1 VTADPLVSIII
12 VTHNSQDDIV
22 DCVNSVLL
30 SQRYYSFEVIIV
42 DNASTDKTVEKIE
55 ENFAN
60 NEVVSLIKNG
70 KNSWYSGG
78 NNLGCQKSKGELI
91 VILNPDLIVDK
102 FWLSAL
108 VEAYRKHENA
118 GIVGS
123 NVLLFDKPD
132 IVNACGN
139 DIHLTGFVFA
149 RFYGEHTC
157 EYMKEE
163 VVAAP
168 SGASF
173 IFSRDK
179 LKAIGRQT
187 PFDTTR
193 FFMDCS
199 DADLALE
206 FLSRGFLSYVCPS
219 SKVFHKFKFKMNPD
233 RLFILET
240 ARYQILGHFRK
251 KTLFM
256 MLPALI
262 VTELIV
268 WSFILIKD
276 RQLIKSKMKVQL
288 WLLSHLRNIFRSN
301 NSAAKDLRLVKQMV
315 PDIKLYNE
323 LSGSSHSVY
332 VENGIKASNRLFRF
346 TRQYLINSLSMSV
359 TIADG

>member
-1 VTADPLVSIII
+1 VTSGPLVSIII
-12 VTHNSQDDIV
+12 VTHNNQDDIV
-22 DCVNSVLL
+22 DCVNSVLR
-30 SQRYYSFEVIIV
+30 SEGYHRFEVIIV

-55 ENFAN
+55 KNFAN

-132 IVNACGN
+132 TVNACGN

-149 RFYGEHTC
+149 RFYGEHTY
-157 EYMKEE
+157 EYTKEE

-193 FFMDCS
+193 FFMDYS
-199 DADLALE
+199 DTDLALE
-206 FLSRGFLSYVCPS
+206 FLSRGFLCYVCPS
-219 SKVFHKFKFKMNPD
+219 SKVFHKFKFKMNPG

-251 KTLFM
+251 KTLIM
-256 MLPALI
+256 MSLALI
-262 VTELIV
+262 ATELIV
-268 WSFILIKD
+268 WSFILMRD
-276 RQLIKSKMKVQL
+276 RRLVKSKIKVQL
-288 WLLSHLRNIFRSN
+288 WLLTHLRSIFRTN
-301 NSAAKDLRLVKQMV
+301 NSAAKDLRLIKQMI
-315 PDIKLYNE
+315 PEIKLYDE
-323 LSGSSHSVY
+323 LSGGSHSAY
-332 VENGIKASNRLFRF
+332 VKNGLKASNHLFRF
-346 TRQYLINSLSMSV
+346 NKQFLVNSIY
-359 TIADG
+359 TCEK

>member
-1 VTADPLVSIII
+1 VTDPLVSIII
-12 VTHNSQDDIV
+12 VTYNSQDDIV
-22 DCVNSVLL
+22 DCVNSVLG
-30 SQRYYSFEVIIV
+30 SQGYQRFEVIIV
-42 DNASTDKTVEKIE
+42 DNASTDKTVKKIE
-55 ENFAN
+55 QNFAK

-70 KNSWYSGG
+70 KNSGYSGG

-102 FWLSAL
+102 FWLSGL
-108 VEAYRKHENA
+108 VEGYRKHENV

-123 NVLLFDKPD
+123 NIILFDNPD

-157 EYMKEE
+157 EYMKEQA
-163 VVAAP
+163 VAAP

-173 IFSRDK
+173 IFSRQK

-206 FLSRGFLSYVCPS
+206 FLSCGFMCYVCPS
-219 SKVFHKFKFKMNPD
+219 SKVFHKFKFKMNPS

-262 VTELIV
+262 ATELIV

-276 RQLIKSKMKVQL
+276 RRLINSKIKVQL
-288 WLLSHLRNIFRSN
+288 WLLTHLKNIFRSN
-301 NSAAKDLRLVKQMV
+301 NSASKDLILIKQMI
-315 PDIKLYNE
+315 PDLKLYYE
-323 LSGSSHSVY
+323 LGGGSHSGY
-332 VENGIKASNRLFRF
+332 VEKALKASNRLFRF
-346 TRQYLINSLSMSV
+346 TKQLLINTLNAPENEA
-359 TIADG
+359 IG